1 MQIKIGDYIIVAD
14 ERQYV
19 VKEKR
24 KIEAGA
30 LTKEENVGREYYQ
43 SIGYFT
49 DFKSALKFIPDKA
62 IRSSDEVQEIISKLN
77 DIHADIKALPDPI
90 KVEVEKIVFKDKME
104 GELSC

>member
-1 MQIKIGDYIIVAD
+1 MQIKIGDYIIISD

-19 VKEKR
+19 IKEKR
-24 KIEAGA
+24 VVEAGA
-30 LTKEENVGREYYQ
+30 LTKEENVGKEYYQ
-43 SIGYFT
+43 SVGYFT

-62 IRSSDEVQEIISKLN
+62 IKSSDEVQEIISKLN

-104 GELSC
+104 EDDYE